1 MYTQGMEQTLPE
13 KLKYQRMATQGPLIF
28 LAFLIL
34 GFLVKTFFDLPLLH
48 EEIVMP
54 LGAVLLVLGTLL
66 LYFAERA
73 RFSKH
78 TELKTGIHHTF
89 NQMMRGAYKFSRHP
103 GYLAI
108 LMMFFGIAGIANS
121 LILFALGVV
130 VCVLFTWIIIP
141 REESLVLGLTE
152 GEYEKYRASV
162 RMWF

>member
-1 MYTQGMEQTLPE
+1 MEQTMPE

-34 GFLVKTFFDLPLLH
+34 GFVVKTFFDLPLLH
-48 EEIVMP
+48 KEIVMP
-54 LGAVLLVLGTLL
+54 LGIVLLITGTIL

-73 RFSKH
+73 RLHKQ
-78 TELKTGIHHTF
+78 TEIKTGLRHTL
-89 NQMMRGAYKFSRHP
+89 NQMMYGVYRFSRHP

-121 LILFALGVV
+121 LIMFALGILA
-130 VCVLFTWIIIP
+130 CVLFTWVIIP
-141 REESLVLGLTE
+141 REEKLVLGLSE
-152 GEYEKYRASV
+152 GEYQKYRATV